1 MAFQQIEIHE
11 GYTTD
16 PVNARKV
23 LNHEV
28 LHDVLNF
35 YQSTVL
41 FIHTEQVLA
50 TQICIVGSG
59 KTSIACYPIL
69 QAANIAGV
77 SILAVQYSS
86 MSLNQVI

>member
-1 MAFQQIEIHE
+1 MSSQHLGTYL

-16 PVNARKV
+16 PVDARKV

-28 LHDVLNF
+28 LHEILNF

-41 FIHTEQVLA
+41 LNHTEQVLA

-69 QAANIAGV
+69 QAVYIAGV
-77 SILAVQYSS
+77 SILAVQYSA